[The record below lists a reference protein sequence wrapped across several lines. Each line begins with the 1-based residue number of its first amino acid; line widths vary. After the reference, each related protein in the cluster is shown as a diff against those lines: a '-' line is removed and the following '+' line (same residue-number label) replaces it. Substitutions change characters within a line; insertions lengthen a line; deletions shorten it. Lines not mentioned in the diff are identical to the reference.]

1 MSKTLKPS
9 AFFRSSKRKA
19 NYQQIRKLTIIA
31 LDSPDI
37 NMILTDMHRAEA
49 YKDKF
54 YQLHEVLVT
63 NMENEQILMKR
74 ARAL

>member
-1 MSKTLKPS
+1 MYTNHNIPL
-9 AFFRSSKRKA
+9 
-19 NYQQIRKLTIIA
+19 RKLFYWTFIF
-31 LDSPDI
+31 S
-37 NMILTDMHRAEA
+37 AEA

-74 ARAL
+74 ARALQKVGL